1 MTDLAIHFSGFF
13 IIVTALGIGAQ
24 WLAWRFRLP
33 AILLLAIAGLA
44 AGPGLG
50 LIRPSEQ
57 LGAMLNPLVGLM
69 VSIILFEGGMNL
81 RFHELREAGPGVRRL
96 GTAGVAITFFLGS
109 IAAYYVGGLSWPVA
123 MLFGAIIVV
132 TGPTVI
138 MPLLRQARLK
148 QRPASLLKWEG
159 IINDPT
165 GALLAV
171 LVFEY
176 FLYFG
181 SDAAILQV
189 LSGLAAA
196 LTAAI
201 TLGVGG
207 GYLLGKAFSRDDVPE
222 FLKAPVT
229 LAFVLLCYGLAN
241 LAQHEAG
248 LLATTLLGMTI
259 GNMQLRSIEELRRL
273 KEYVSILLV
282 SGIFVILT
290 ANLDPHILTRLDWRS
305 GVLLALVVFA
315 IRPVSV
321 LLSTVG
327 LGMNWRERV
336 LLAWIAPRG
345 VVAVTVAG
353 VFAAS
358 ADAQGYAGADL
369 LLPLIVSLVLL
380 TVILHG
386 STIGW
391 LARRLGLASANQ
403 NGILIVGASN
413 WSTDLAIQLKEMNIS
428 VLIAD
433 SRWHNLNEARLSG
446 IRTHYGEILSEH
458 AEMALELNDM
468 GFLLATTAND
478 AYNALVCSRFAP
490 EFGSNQV
497 FQLPMHDTAE
507 AQEKKSI
514 KLAHRG
520 VIALRPMATK
530 EELERRNYRNWKFK
544 KTHFTQTYSYENH
557 LQIEPEEALPTL
569 MLRPDGT
576 VLFYSEQFPLK
587 PVDGDIL
594 LSYVPP
600 VQEKAAKPS
609 EQAQ

>member
-1 MTDLAIHFSGFF
+1 MPDLAIHFSEFF
-13 IIVTALGIGAQ
+13 ILVTVLGISAQ
-24 WLAWRFRLP
+24 WLAWRTKLP
-33 AILLLAIAGLA
+33 AILLLSLAGLA

-50 LIRPSEQ
+50 LIQPSVE
-57 LGAMLNPLVGLM
+57 LGAMLNPLVGLL
-69 VSIILFEGGMNL
+69 VSVILFEGGMNL
-81 RFHELREAGPGVRRL
+81 RIHELKEAGPAVKRL
-96 GTAGVAITFFLGS
+96 ATAGVAITWLLGS
-109 IAAYYVGGLSWPVA
+109 MAAHYIGALSWPVA
-123 MLFGAIIVV
+123 IIFGAIIVV

-159 IINDPT
+159 IINDPI

-176 FLYFG
+176 FQYVG
-181 SDAAILQV
+181 SDAALLQV
-189 LSGLAAA
+189 ISGLAVAVA
-196 LTAAI
+196 VSVA
-201 TLGVGG
+201 LGVGG

-248 LLATTLLGMTI
+248 LLATTLLGMTL
-259 GNMQLRSIEELRRL
+259 GNMRLRSIEELRRL
-273 KEYVSILLV
+273 KEYVTILLV

-315 IRPVSV
+315 IRPISV

-327 LGMNWRERV
+327 LGMDWRERA
-336 LLAWIAPRG
+336 LLSWIAPRG

-358 ADAQGYAGADL
+358 MEPLGYKGADL
-369 LLPLIVSLVLL
+369 LLPLIVSLVLI
-380 TVILHG
+380 TVVLHG

-391 LARRLGLASANQ
+391 LSRKLGLAAASQ

-413 WSTDLAIQLKEMNIS
+413 WSTDLAIELKKMNVP

-433 SRWHNLNEARLSG
+433 SGWYNMSKARLAG

-458 AEMALELNDM
+458 AEMELELNDV
-468 GFLLATTAND
+468 GFLLAVTAND
-478 AYNALVCSRFAP
+478 AYNAFVCTRFAA
-490 EFGSNQV
+490 EFGRNQV
-497 FQLPMHDTAE
+497 LQLPMHNGTE
-507 AQEKKSI
+507 TQEKKSI
-514 KLAHRG
+514 KLANRG
-520 VIALRPMATK
+520 LIAIGKNATK
-530 EELERRNYRNWKFK
+530 EELERKHYLNWQFK
-544 KTHFTQTYSYENH
+544 KTKFTPTFSHENY
-557 LQIEPEEALPTL
+557 LQIESAEALPIL
-569 MLRPDGT
+569 LLRPDGT
-576 VLFYSEQFPLK
+576 VIFQSEEFPLK
-587 PVDGDIL
+587 PVEDDIL

-600 VQEKAAKPS
+600 QPAPQKS
-609 EQAQ
+609 

>member
-1 MTDLAIHFSGFF
+1 MIDMANNLTGF
-13 IIVTALGIGAQ
+13 IVLVTTLGIAAQ

-33 AILLLAIAGLA
+33 AILLLSIAGLVV
-44 AGPGLG
+44 GPWLG
-50 LIRPSEQ
+50 WINPGAQ
-57 LGAMLNPLVGLM
+57 LGAMLDPLVGLL
-69 VSIILFEGGMNL
+69 VAIILFEGGMNL
-81 RFHELREAGPGVRRL
+81 RFHELKEAGPGVMRL
-96 GTAGVAITFFLGS
+96 GTAGVAITWLLGS
-109 IAAYYVGGLSWPVA
+109 IAAHYVGELSWPVA
-123 MLFGAIIVV
+123 VLFGAIIVV

-138 MPLLRQARLK
+138 MPMLRQARLK

-176 FLYFG
+176 FSYLG
-181 SDAAILQV
+181 SGEAVVQV
-189 LSGLAAA
+189 LSGLAIAIAA
-196 LTAAI
+196 AAV
-201 TLGVGG
+201 LGVGG

-222 FLKAPVT
+222 YLKAPVT
-229 LAFVLLCYGLAN
+229 LALVLLCYGLAN
-241 LAQHEAG
+241 QAQHEAG

-305 GVLLALVVFA
+305 AVLIVLVVFA
-315 IRPVSV
+315 LRPVSV

-327 LGMNWRERV
+327 LGMDWRERM

-345 VVAVTVAG
+345 VVAVTIAG

-358 ADAQGYAGADL
+358 MNAQGYGGADL
-369 LLPLIVSLVLL
+369 LLPLIVTLVLV
-380 TVILHG
+380 TVVLHG

-391 LARRLGLASANQ
+391 LSRRLGLAAASQ

-413 WSTDLAIQLKEMNIS
+413 WSTDLAIKLKEMNIP

-433 SRWHNLNEARLSG
+433 SSWYNLSQARLSG
-446 IRTHYGEILSEH
+446 ILTHYGEILSEH
-458 AEMALELNDM
+458 AEMELDLNDM
-468 GFLLATTAND
+468 GFLFATTSND
-478 AYNALVCSRFAP
+478 AYNAFVCTRFAP
-490 EFGSNQV
+490 EFGRNQV
-497 FQLPMHDTAE
+497 FQLPMHNVPE
-507 AQEKKSI
+507 QENKAI

-520 VIALRPMATK
+520 IFAMDPVATN
-530 EELERRNYRNWKFK
+530 EELERRHYRKWQFK
-544 KTHFTQTYSYENH
+544 KTHFTKTFSFENH
-557 LQIEPEEALPTL
+557 LQVESAGALPML
-569 MLRPDGT
+569 LLRPDGK
-576 VLFYSEQFPLK
+576 VSFNSEEFPLE
-587 PVDGDIL
+587 PAEDDVL

-600 VQEKAAKPS
+600 PS
-609 EQAQ
+609 EQ

>member
-1 MTDLAIHFSGFF
+1 MNFSGFF
-13 IIVTALGIGAQ
+13 VLVTVLGISAQ

-33 AILLLAIAGLA
+33 AVLLLALAGLA

-50 LIRPSEQ
+50 LIRPGEQ
-57 LGAMLNPLVGLM
+57 LGSMLNPLVGLL
-69 VSIILFEGGMNL
+69 VSVILFEGGMNL
-81 RFHELREAGPGVRRL
+81 RFHELREAGPGVKRL
-96 GTAGVAITFFLGS
+96 GTAGVAITWLLGS
-109 IAAYYVGGLSWPVA
+109 IAAHFVGDLSWPVA
-123 MLFGAIIVV
+123 VLFGAIIVV

-138 MPLLRQARLK
+138 VPMLRQARLK

-159 IINDPT
+159 IINDPI

-176 FLYFG
+176 FLYSG
-181 SDAAILQV
+181 SHAAVLQV
-189 LSGLAAA
+189 ISGLAAA
-196 LTAAI
+196 IAAAV
-201 TLGVGG
+201 TLGIGG

-248 LLATTLLGMTI
+248 LLATTLLGMTM
-259 GNMQLRSIEELRRL
+259 GNMRLRSIDELRRL

-305 GVLLALVVFA
+305 AVLLALVVFA
-315 IRPVSV
+315 VRPVSV
-321 LLSTVG
+321 FLSTVG
-327 LGMNWRERV
+327 LGMDWRERV

-358 ADAQGYAGADL
+358 MGEQGYAGADL
-369 LLPLIVSLVLL
+369 LLPLIVSLVLI
-380 TVILHG
+380 TVVLHG

-391 LARRLGLASANQ
+391 LSRRLGLAAASQ
-403 NGILIVGASN
+403 NGILIVGASD
-413 WSTDLAIQLKEMNIS
+413 WSTDLAIQLKEMNIP
-428 VLIAD
+428 VLMAD
-433 SRWHNLNEARLSG
+433 SGWYNLSRARLSG

-458 AEMALELNDM
+458 AEMALELNDI
-468 GFLLATTAND
+468 GFLLATTSND
-478 AYNALVCSRFAP
+478 AYNAFVCTRFAA
-490 EFGSNQV
+490 EFGRNRV
-497 FQLPMHDTAE
+497 FQLPMHITAE
-507 AQEKKSI
+507 AEEKKSI

-520 VIALRPMATK
+520 VIAFGPTATK
-530 EELERRNYRNWKFK
+530 EELERRHYRNWQIK
-544 KTHFTQTYSYENH
+544 KTRFTTAYTYENH
-557 LQIEPEEALPTL
+557 LQTESPDALPL
-569 MLRPDGT
+569 LLLRSDGT
-576 VLFYSEQFPLK
+576 VLFQSEQSPLQ
-587 PVDGDIL
+587 PAEEDIL

-600 VQEKAAKPS
+600 APATQ
-609 EQAQ
+609 

>member
-1 MTDLAIHFSGFF
+1 MANPAIHFSGFF
-13 IIVTALGIGAQ
+13 VLVSVLGISAQ

-33 AILLLAIAGLA
+33 AILLLALSGLA
-44 AGPGLG
+44 AGPWLG
-50 LIRPSEQ
+50 LIQPGEQ
-57 LGAMLNPLVGLM
+57 LGAMLNPLVGLL

-81 RFHELREAGPGVRRL
+81 RFHELKETGPGVKRL
-96 GTAGVAITFFLGS
+96 GTAGVAITWLLGS
-109 IAAYYVGGLSWPVA
+109 VAAHFVGDLSWPVA
-123 MLFGAIIVV
+123 VLFGAIIVV

-138 MPLLRQARLK
+138 MPMLRQARLK

-159 IINDPT
+159 IINDPV

-176 FLYFG
+176 FLYLG

-189 LSGLAAA
+189 LTGFAAA
-196 LTAAI
+196 LAASI

-207 GYLLGKAFSRDDVPE
+207 GYMLGRAFSRDDVPE
-222 FLKAPVT
+222 YLKAPVT

-248 LLATTLLGMTI
+248 LLATTLLGMTL
-259 GNMQLRSIEELRRL
+259 GNMRLRSIAELRRL

-290 ANLDPHILTRLDWRS
+290 ANLDPQILTRLDWRS

-315 IRPVSV
+315 VRPVSV

-327 LGMNWRERV
+327 LGMDWRERV

-353 VFAAS
+353 VFATS
-358 ADAQGYAGADL
+358 MSEQGYKGADL
-369 LLPLIVSLVLL
+369 LLPLIVSLVLI
-380 TVILHG
+380 TVVLHG

-391 LARRLGLASANQ
+391 LSRRLGLASASQ

-413 WSTDLAIQLKEMNIS
+413 WSTDLAIQLKGMNIP

-433 SRWHNLNEARLSG
+433 SGWYNLSRARLSG

-458 AEMALELNDM
+458 AEMEMELNDV
-468 GFLLATTAND
+468 GFLLATTSND
-478 AYNALVCSRFAP
+478 AYNAFVCSRFAA
-490 EFGSNQV
+490 EFGRNRV
-497 FQLPMHDTAE
+497 FQLPMHRDAG
-507 AQEKKSI
+507 QIPKKAI
-514 KLAHRG
+514 TPTHRG
-520 VIALRPMATK
+520 LIAFGPAATM
-530 EELERRNYRNWKFK
+530 EELELRHYHNWKIK
-544 KTHFTQTYSYENH
+544 KTHLTQAYTYEKYIQTFPADAIP
-557 LQIEPEEALPTL
+557 LLL
-569 MLRPDGT
+569 LRPDGA
-576 VLFYSEQFPLK
+576 VLFNSESLPLK
-587 PVDGDIL
+587 PAEGDIL

-600 VQEKAAKPS
+600 SPP
-609 EQAQ
+609 AQ

>member
-1 MTDLAIHFSGFF
+1 MLEPM
-13 IIVTALGIGAQ
+13 IG
-24 WLAWRFRLP
+24 
-33 AILLLAIAGLA
+33 LLVA
-44 AGPGLG
+44 
-50 LIRPSEQ
+50 
-57 LGAMLNPLVGLM
+57 V
-69 VSIILFEGGMNL
+69 ILFEGGMNL
-81 RFHELREAGPGVRRL
+81 RFHELKEAGPGVMRL
-96 GTAGVAITFFLGS
+96 GTAGVAITFLLGS
-109 IAAYYVGGLSWPVA
+109 IAAHYVGKLSWPVA
-123 MLFGAIIVV
+123 VLFGAIIVV

-138 MPLLRQARLK
+138 MPMLRQARLK

-176 FLYFG
+176 FSYLG
-181 SDAAILQV
+181 SGAAVVQV
-189 LSGLAAA
+189 LTGLAIAIGAA
-196 LTAAI
+196 AV
-201 TLGVGG
+201 LGVGG

-229 LAFVLLCYGLAN
+229 LAFVLLCYDVAN

-248 LLATTLLGMTI
+248 LLATTLLGMTL

-305 GVLLALVVFA
+305 AVLIALVVFA
-315 IRPVSV
+315 VRPVSV

-327 LGMNWRERV
+327 LGMDWRERF

-358 ADAQGYAGADL
+358 MSTQGYGGADL
-369 LLPLIVSLVLL
+369 LLPLIVTLVLV
-380 TVILHG
+380 TVVLHG
-386 STIGW
+386 STLGW
-391 LARRLGLASANQ
+391 LSRRLGLAAASQ

-413 WSTDLAIQLKEMNIS
+413 WSTDLAIELKEMKIP

-433 SRWHNLNEARLSG
+433 SSWYNMSKARLSG
-446 IRTHYGEILSEH
+446 IHTHYGEILSEH
-458 AEMALELNDM
+458 AEMELDLSEM
-468 GFLLATTAND
+468 GILFATTPND
-478 AYNALVCSRFAP
+478 AYNAFVCTRFAP
-490 EFGSNQV
+490 DFGRNQV
-497 FQLPMHDTAE
+497 FQLPMHSVPE
-507 AQEKKSI
+507 QENKSI

-520 VIALRPMATK
+520 IFAMGPVATN
-530 EELERRNYRNWKFK
+530 EELERRHYRKWQFK
-544 KTHFTQTYSYENH
+544 KTHFTKTFSYENH
-557 LQIEPEEALPTL
+557 LQVESADALPL
-569 MLRPDGT
+569 LLLSPDGK
-576 VLFYSEQFPLK
+576 VAFHSEDFPLE
-587 PVDGDIL
+587 PVEGDVL

-600 VQEKAAKPS
+600 P
-609 EQAQ
+609 EQ

>member
-1 MTDLAIHFSGFF
+1 MTEPAIHVSGF
-13 IIVTALGIGAQ
+13 IVLVAVLGIGAQ

-33 AILLLAIAGLA
+33 AILLLSVAGLV

-50 LIRPSEQ
+50 WINPSEQ
-57 LGAMLNPLVGLM
+57 LGALLSPLVGLL
-69 VSIILFEGGMNL
+69 VAIILFEGGMNL
-81 RFHELREAGPGVRRL
+81 KFHELKEAGSGVMRL
-96 GTAGVAITFFLGS
+96 ATAGVAITWFLGS
-109 IAAYYVGGLSWPVA
+109 YAAHHVGNLSWPVA
-123 MLFGAIIVV
+123 ILFGAIIVV

-138 MPLLRQARLK
+138 MPLLRQAKLK

-159 IINDPT
+159 IINDPI

-176 FLYFG
+176 FIYVESG
-181 SDAAILQV
+181 AAVTQV
-189 LSGLAAA
+189 MSGLAAA
-196 LTAAI
+196 LAAAAV
-201 TLGVGG
+201 LGVGG

-241 LAQHEAG
+241 QAQHEAG
-248 LLATTLLGMTI
+248 LLATTLLGMTL
-259 GNMQLRSIEELRRL
+259 GNMRLRSIDELRRL

-290 ANLDPHILTRLDWRS
+290 ADLDPHLLSRLDWHS
-305 GVLLALVVFA
+305 AMLLALVIFA

-321 LLSTVG
+321 FLSTLG
-327 LGMNWRERV
+327 AGMNWRDRV

-358 ADAQGYAGADL
+358 MSDQGYVGADL

-380 TVILHG
+380 TVVLHG
-386 STIGW
+386 SSIGW
-391 LARRLGLASANQ
+391 LSRRLGLAAASQ
-403 NGILIVGASN
+403 NGILIVGASS
-413 WSTDLAIQLKEMNIS
+413 WSTSLAIQFKEMNIP

-433 SRWHNLNEARLSG
+433 STWYNLSQARLHG

-458 AEMALELNDM
+458 AEMELELNDI

-478 AYNALVCSRFAP
+478 AYNAFVCSHYVA
-490 EFGSNQV
+490 EFGRNQV
-497 FQLPMHDTAE
+497 FQLPMHNATE
-507 AQEKKSI
+507 SHEKKGI
-514 KLAHRG
+514 KLASRG
-520 VIALRPMATK
+520 IIAFEPTATK
-530 EELERRNYRNWKFK
+530 EELDRRHYRNWQFK
-544 KTHFTQTYSYENH
+544 KTRFTQAYTFEHH
-557 LQIEPEEALPTL
+557 LQNESPETLPML
-569 MLRPDGT
+569 LLRPDGT
-576 VLFYSEQFPLK
+576 VFLYSEQLTQTPEE
-587 PVDGDIL
+587 GDIL

-600 VQEKAAKPS
+600 ASEKSTPPPS
-609 EQAQ
+609 E